1 VRGRRT
7 LTPAY
12 DPAMAGNELWRR
24 DAWDLADCVRAG
36 VLGAQQLLELSLA
49 RIEYLDPKL
58 NAVWFVDAD
67 RARADAEEIDLRVKA
82 GEDPGRFAGI
92 PMGVKELAQVRGW
105 PDTCGSVAHADAIAE
120 FDCSEVAR
128 LRAAGAVLV
137 GLTTAPEHGDVSYTA
152 SRLHGVTRNPWNLER
167 TPGGSSGGSAAAVA
181 AGLFPACTGSD
192 GGGSIRIPSSY
203 TGLFGMKS
211 TFGLLAAGPE
221 PFNYSMTSVHGPIVR
236 SVRDA
241 ARYLDVTSGPSLT
254 DPTSLPKPPVP
265 FEDLVISGDATES
278 LRGKRA
284 AWSST
289 LGYAGTDP
297 EVEKIVHDA
306 AMTLVEEAGLEL
318 VDIPVEMPK
327 PGAAWGL
334 LSAVNTAAFHLEFE
348 CQHVDELEEVHQA
361 AVEMTMNLRPSG
373 LYKAIR
379 RRHELMVASARI
391 FSEIDVLL
399 TPTTPTTAFRAEG
412 TLTGTVAGRDVN
424 LMRLSAPFTAP
435 FNMTCQPAASIPVGL
450 ADGLPVA
457 VQVVAP
463 RHGDALCLGAGA
475 LMEQLRPWPKFAA
488 LAYE

>member
-1 VRGRRT
+1 MR
-7 LTPAY
+7 P
-12 DPAMAGNELWRR
+12 DELWQR

-36 VLGAQQLLELSLA
+36 VLSARELLEQSLA
-49 RIEYLDPKL
+49 RIDRVDPKL
-58 NAVWFVDAD
+58 NAVWFRDPDRAARDAD
-67 RARADAEEIDLRVKA
+67 RVDRRVAA
-82 GEDPGRFAGI
+82 GEDPGAFAGI
-92 PMGVKELAQVRGW
+92 PMGVKELAQVQGW
-105 PDTCGSVAHADAIAE
+105 PDTHACVPYADAVAE

-137 GLTTAPEHGDVSYTA
+137 GLTTAPEHGVVSYTA

-203 TGLFGMKS
+203 TGLFGMKT

-221 PFNYSMTSVHGPIVR
+221 PFNASMTSVHGPIVR

-241 ARYLDVTSGPSLT
+241 ARYLDATAGASLT
-254 DPTSLPKPPVP
+254 DPTSLPKPPIP
-265 FEDLVISGDATES
+265 FEDLVVSGEATERLS
-278 LRGKRA
+278 GKRA

-297 EVEKIVHDA
+297 EVEKTVHDA
-306 AMTLVEEAGLEL
+306 AMTLVDEAGLEL

-327 PGAAWGL
+327 PGVAWGL
-334 LSAVNTAAFHLEFE
+334 LSAVNTAAFHLDFE
-348 CQHVDELEEVHQA
+348 CEHLDELEEVHRA
-361 AVEMTMNLRPSG
+361 GVEMTMNLRPGG

-379 RRHELMVASARI
+379 RRHELLVAAAGIWSD
-391 FSEIDVLL
+391 IDVLL

-424 LMRLSAPFTAP
+424 LMGLSAAFTAP
-435 FNMTCQPAASIPVGL
+435 FNMTCQPAASIPAGL
-450 ADGLPVA
+450 VDGMPVA
-457 VQVVAP
+457 LQVVAA
-463 RHGDALCLGAGA
+463 RHGDDLCLGAGA
-475 LMEQLRPWPKFAA
+475 LMERVRPWPKFAP